1 MSPVKLNI
9 NEFTICLHCGCNRDL
24 VNNQMQALKPLES
37 IYKVHWN
44 NRIDR
49 YPKMYPTYSQ
59 LINHSVVT
67 SPTEWVILIND
78 RCSPKPEEIQK
89 MINLLEN
96 GFACVLFYGVGFMG
110 FSKELIRQIGWWDER
125 FIQGWEDRDWV
136 WRLQINDIAL
146 YESCE
151 ALYDYSWR
159 SPLNHPPGQ
168 CREEHL
174 KLKYHFDSNMVYV
187 NLPEEKYQHWDLF
200 NGDSKEEI
208 KNTWMKWN
216 DSVLNL
222 GYSKIGGG
230 MAGSE
235 YFKNRK
241 IIKTYENV
249 KNN

>member
-1 MSPVKLNI
+1 MLPVKLNI

-59 LINHSVVT
+59 LINHSIVT

-96 GFACVLFYGVGFMG
+96 GFSCVLLYNVGFMG
-110 FSKELIRQIGWWDER
+110 FSKELVRKIGWWDER

-136 WRLQINDIAL
+136 WRIKLNNLAL
-146 YESCE
+146 YESQE
-151 ALYDYSWR
+151 ASYDYSWR

-174 KLKYHFDSNMVYV
+174 QAKYDFSKYEAIYK
-187 NLPEEKYQHWDLF
+187 NLPEDTYQHWDLF
-200 NGDSKEEI
+200 LG
-208 KNTWMKWN
+208 N
-216 DSVLNL
+216 DRSDISSMWLPWDKSILNVEFDRPNS
-222 GYSKIGGG
+222 GASSSS
-230 MAGSE
+230 MV
-235 YFKNRK
+235 RK
-241 IIKTYENV
+241 RNIVESYK
-249 KNN
+249 